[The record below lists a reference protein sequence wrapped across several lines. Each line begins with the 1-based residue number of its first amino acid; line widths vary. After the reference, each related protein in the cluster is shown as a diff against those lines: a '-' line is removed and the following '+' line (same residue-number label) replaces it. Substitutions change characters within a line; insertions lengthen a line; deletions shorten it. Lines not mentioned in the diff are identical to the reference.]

1 MSNMNFKLHRA
12 EKIFKNYLKEKFSE
26 NKNKIK
32 ADRRFITKFSSGAG
46 MEIDFFVSGKCL
58 FIHNTL
64 KFKLKKIYKQTAHI
78 ELNKDGSIDEQVMK
92 EVFKNLLQKL
102 NEKAKEYILAFTEFE
117 NNIEE

>member
-26 NKNKIK
+26 NKIK
-32 ADRRFITKFSSGAG
+32 ADRIFITKFSSGAG
-46 MEIDFFVSGKCL
+46 MEISFFVSGKCL

-78 ELNKDGSIDEQVMK
+78 ELNKDGSIDEKVMK